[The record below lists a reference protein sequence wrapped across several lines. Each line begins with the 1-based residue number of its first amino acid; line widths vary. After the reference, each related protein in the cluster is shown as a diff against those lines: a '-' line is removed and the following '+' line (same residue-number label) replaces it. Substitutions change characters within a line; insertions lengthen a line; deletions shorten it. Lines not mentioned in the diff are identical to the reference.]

1 MQSQPVRA
9 ACHAA
14 SSCPS
19 QCSHQL
25 PDFPCPP
32 LPTAHPGL
40 VMESAPLIIVLKP
53 LLLASRFAHHGRA
66 VVVVLVAWLPGLE
79 AAPAEPMV
87 TSGTGHVQTPLILLN
102 GRLTAG
108 TAFGDE
114 LGQVLALGLHTHAIV
129 VATVVHPLGHV
140 ATAGRIVCL
149 REVTAEARGPATLR
163 AGGPT
168 AQALAAQDAIA
179 ALGVGAPC
187 QVGAALHI
195 TSQKGLLVLWAEA
208 SCYEW

>member
-1 MQSQPVRA
+1 MDLLHFTVSLNFFLTSCSQS
-9 ACHAA
+9 
-14 SSCPS
+14 
-19 QCSHQL
+19 
-25 PDFPCPP
+25 P
-32 LPTAHPGL
+32 LYPF
-40 VMESAPLIIVLKP
+40 
-53 LLLASRFAHHGRA
+53 LL
-66 VVVVLVAWLPGLE
+66 
-79 AAPAEPMV
+79 
-87 TSGTGHVQTPLILLN
+87 QTPLILLN

-114 LGQVLALGLHTHAIV
+114 LGQVFALGLHTHAVV

-149 REVTAEARGPATLR
+149 GGRSVKTQPTQSGSRRQGSPLVCVCVEVLGREGVGAYLGEVTAEARGPATLR

-179 ALGVGAPC
+179 ALRVGAPC

-195 TSQKGLLVLWAEA
+195 ASQEGLLVLRAKA
-208 SCYEW
+208 SCYECWESRRLLASGGQPVLWGLRQDGVPWR